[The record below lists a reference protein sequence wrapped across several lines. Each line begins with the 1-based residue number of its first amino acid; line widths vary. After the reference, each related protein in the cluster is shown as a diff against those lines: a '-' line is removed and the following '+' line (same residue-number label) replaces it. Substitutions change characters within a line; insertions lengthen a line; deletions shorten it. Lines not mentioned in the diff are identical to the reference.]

1 MAQYKQ
7 IHKSEKTTKRTFKLI
22 KIHVFI
28 FTMHLMKGY
37 NYLSSCT
44 VTVADVKYKKIFKK
58 KYAIKRTHIYVNPSS
73 QNKSPSM
80 CYRQNVSFN

>member
-28 FTMHLMKGY
+28 FTMHLMKG
-37 NYLSSCT
+37 SHHVQSR
-44 VTVADVKYKKIFKK
+44 VADVKYKKIFKK